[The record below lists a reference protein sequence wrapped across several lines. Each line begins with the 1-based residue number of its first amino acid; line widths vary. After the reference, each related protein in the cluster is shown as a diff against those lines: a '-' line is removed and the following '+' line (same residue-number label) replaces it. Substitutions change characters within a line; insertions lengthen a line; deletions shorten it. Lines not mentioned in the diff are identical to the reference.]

1 VIPEGYELKS
11 KIHDSSSAQVWRA
24 KSPSGAIVVL
34 KLAASDS
41 HVECRF
47 KREIKAMK
55 DAAGH
60 HVMPLLDFDDTDIW
74 YSMPDAAK
82 TLYEEKA
89 TLPTSFDE
97 SLRVLEAITAA
108 LHPLHLGG
116 QVHRDLKPQNI
127 LWLEDE
133 KDARWVVADFG
144 IVRNPA
150 GLTTTLLTEAGGL
163 TGSEGWAA
171 PEQYQDA
178 HEATAAADVYAA
190 GAIVSW
196 MLTGVRPTFGYVRY
210 PAASQLSAIL
220 RRATAAKP
228 TNRYPNLDVFLK
240 AVKASAA
247 TSTTSLSS
255 LIEAGNWPQVSAY
268 VSQANRRN
276 QVVGALPKLNQSQV
290 DAWFRA
296 DRPGLVLG
304 VSDALDNLRDDHSG
318 LEMKSQVDPFLSW
331 GVRVLRV
338 LVNNGEH
345 EDAEHVAT
353 ALFHATAWMDQYT
366 PTTAI
371 LDWLDNLN
379 KQAQQA
385 MEAALH
391 NSTDT
396 WGFFKTMASD
406 RWSSKSKS
414 ELLQRLQE

>member
-1 VIPEGYELKS
+1 VIPEGYELTS
-11 KIHDSSSAQVWRA
+11 KLHEGSSAQVWRA
-24 KSPSGAIVVL
+24 KSPSGATVVL

-41 HVECRF
+41 YSGRRF
-47 KREIKAMK
+47 KREIEGTR

-60 HVMPLLDFDDTDIW
+60 HVIPLLDFDDTASW
-74 YSMPDAAK
+74 YSMPAAAK
-82 TLYEEKA
+82 TLYEEKD
-89 TLPTSFDE
+89 TLPASFDE

-108 LHPLHLGG
+108 LHPLHLAG

-133 KDARWVVADFG
+133 KGARWVVADFG

-150 GLTTTLLTEAGGL
+150 GLTRTRLTEAGGL
-163 TGSEGWAA
+163 TGSDGWAA

-178 HEATAAADVYAA
+178 HKTTAASDVYAA

-196 MLTGVRPTFGYVRY
+196 MLTGKKPTFGYVEY

-220 RRATAAKP
+220 KRATAPKP
-228 TNRYPNLDVFLK
+228 TNRYPNLDVFLE
-240 AVKASAA
+240 AVKVSAA
-247 TSTTSLSS
+247 ASTTSLSS

-276 QVVGALPKLNQSQV
+276 QVVSALPKLNQSQV

-304 VSDALDNLRDDHSG
+304 VSDALDNLREDHSG

-345 EDAEHVAT
+345 EDAAHVAT
-353 ALFHATAWMDQYT
+353 ALFHATAWMDQYA
-366 PTTAI
+366 PATAI

-379 KQAQQA
+379 RQAQQA
-385 MEAALH
+385 VEVALH

-396 WGFFKTMASD
+396 WGFFKSMASD
-406 RWSSKSKS
+406 RWPSKSKS